1 MNKKRMTFRTLFA
14 LAFGLLCSCS
24 SNNSDV
30 LDNGSNSNG
39 SASGDSDKGVVF
51 NFTAEDF
58 GADKEVAT
66 RGVQSAVKS
75 KVVDLGNGIEA
86 VVEAEKEQVTK
97 VQATRAISNSN
108 YTIYAFQSGVLKASI
123 KGKFSGGRFTAASGS
138 QSYMILDAG
147 NYDFVAHNDDVSY
160 SGGKFV
166 SSKPETAMM
175 ATQTE
180 TIGTGRKQTVSFA
193 MKHFGARFNVKFQ
206 TWAPF
211 SGTTNF
217 SVVSKAG
224 TTKPSKVYYDPT
236 TKAYTHDNA
245 SYSASSTVNGQS
257 ESGIQPGYT
266 WYGSANTYAYTY
278 PGATPSD
285 LNIKITSGRLYEK
298 NLANVSIPLSF
309 SSSITFGAGDSYIF
323 KVKLYYKKTYLF
335 HDGTTGTLL
344 ANITKT
350 PVGIVVDEDNG
361 LAIALQNAGNNKE
374 YEWSDLPKGPVR
386 TKYIYTPNHNDL
398 GKALNTYSGYSQTWE
413 LSSSMGGPR
422 EKVIKGDAQ
431 TIYPAFY
438 AAGHYSSE
446 LQLTP
451 AFARR
456 KWFMPSIGEW
466 KLALSSLSNQT
477 SLDLRNPLNKQFTWN
492 YSIVRAAFA
501 QVGGEPLHTHSW
513 YWTSDEQRNP
523 GNSNAWTVSVNIPEF
538 HFGGASKSK
547 QAALRGSAYETKV
560 RAFVTYK

>member
-24 SNNSDV
+24 NNSSGV

-58 GADKEVAT
+58 GTDKEVAT

-97 VQATRAISNSN
+97 AQATRAISNSN

-123 KGKFSGGRFTAASGS
+123 KGKFSGGKFTAASGS
-138 QSYMILDAG
+138 QGYMLLDAG

-193 MKHFGARFNVKFQ
+193 MKHFGARFKLKFQ

-211 SGTTNF
+211 SGTTSF
-217 SVVSKAG
+217 SVVSKTG
-224 TTKPSKVYYDPT
+224 TTKPSKVYYDPA
-236 TKAYTHDNA
+236 TKAYTHDNT
-245 SYSASSTVNGQS
+245 SYSASSTLNGQS
-257 ESGIQPGYT
+257 ESGMESGYT
-266 WYGSANTYAYTY
+266 WTGTANTYAYTY

-285 LNIKITSGRLYEK
+285 LNINITAGKLYEK
-298 NLANVSIPLSF
+298 NLSNVSIPLSF
-309 SSSITFGAGDSYIF
+309 SSAITFAAGDSYIF

-335 HDGTTGTLL
+335 SDGTTGTLL
-344 ANITKT
+344 SNITKT
-350 PVGIVVDEDNG
+350 PVGIVVDESRG
-361 LAIALQNAGNNKE
+361 LAIALKSAGNGANYTWNEFPRGKTTTNAYKNNNAG
-374 YEWSDLPKGPVR
+374 LGQALAQ
-386 TKYIYTPNHNDL
+386 YT
-398 GKALNTYSGYSQTWE
+398 GYKQTWDFQT
-413 LSSSMGGPR
+413 SINTAR
-422 EKVIKGDAQ
+422 NQTKGDRSDNF
-431 TIYPAFY
+431 PAFY
-438 AAGHYSSE
+438 AAG
-446 LQLTP
+446 LT
-451 AFARR
+451 
-456 KWFMPSIGEW
+456 
-466 KLALSSLSNQT
+466 
-477 SLDLRNPLNKQFTWN
+477 
-492 YSIVRAAFA
+492 
-501 QVGGEPLHTHSW
+501 
-513 YWTSDEQRNP
+513 
-523 GNSNAWTVSVNIPEF
+523 
-538 HFGGASKSK
+538 SKM
-547 QAALRGSAYETKV
+547 R
-560 RAFVTYK
+560 

>member
-24 SNNSDV
+24 NNSSDV

-51 NFTAEDF
+51 NFTTEDF
-58 GADKEVAT
+58 GTDKEVAT

-86 VVEAEKEQVTK
+86 VVEAEKEHVTK
-97 VQATRAISNSN
+97 AQATRAISNSN

-123 KGKFSGGRFTAASGS
+123 KGKFSGGKFTAASGS
-138 QSYMILDAG
+138 QGYMLLDAG

-180 TIGTGRKQTVSFA
+180 TIGTGRKQTVNFA
-193 MKHFGARFNVKFQ
+193 MKHLGARFKVKFQ

-211 SGTTNF
+211 SGTTSF

-224 TTKPSKVYYDPT
+224 TTKPNKVYYDPT
-236 TKAYTHDNA
+236 TKTYTHDNA
-245 SYSASSTVNGQS
+245 SYSASSTVNGQP
-257 ESGIQPGYT
+257 ESGMESGYT
-266 WYGSANTYAYTY
+266 WYGTANTYAYTY

-285 LNIKITSGRLYEK
+285 LNVKINSGSLYEK
-298 NLANVSIPLSF
+298 NLSNVSIPLSF
-309 SSSITFGAGDSYIF
+309 SSAITFAAGDSYIF

-335 HDGTTGTLL
+335 NDGTTGTLL

-350 PVGIVVDEDNG
+350 PVAIVVDESRG
-361 LAIALQNAGNNKE
+361 LAIALKSAGNGANYTWNEFPRGKTTTNIYKNNNAG
-374 YEWSDLPKGPVR
+374 LGQALAQ
-386 TKYIYTPNHNDL
+386 YT
-398 GKALNTYSGYSQTWE
+398 GYKQTWDFQT
-413 LSSSMGGPR
+413 SINTAR
-422 EKVIKGDAQ
+422 NQTKGDRSDNF
-431 TIYPAFY
+431 PGFY
-438 AAGHYSSE
+438 AAGHY
-446 LQLTP
+446 TP
-451 AFARR
+451 NVAGK
-456 KWFMPSIGEW
+456 KWFLPSIGEW
-466 KLALSSLSNQT
+466 KLALTSLSNQNESVVT
-477 SLDLRNPLNKQFTWN
+477 NVMGKNYSWT

-501 QVGGEPLHTHSW
+501 QAGGTPLETW
-513 YWTSDEQRNP
+513 YWTSDEQENP
-523 GNSNAWTVSVNIPEF
+523 AIANAWTVTANSSGF
-538 HFGGASKSK
+538 TFGSASKGKKVS
-547 QAALRGSAYETKV
+547 GSFTGTQV
-560 RAFVTYK
+560 RAFITYK

>member
-1 MNKKRMTFRTLFA
+1 MRFRTLFA

-58 GADKEVAT
+58 GTDKEVAT

-97 VQATRAISNSN
+97 AQATRAISNSN

-123 KGKFSGGRFTAASGS
+123 KGKFSGGKFTAASGS
-138 QSYMILDAG
+138 QGYMLLDAG

-180 TIGTGRKQTVSFA
+180 TIGTGRKKTVTFA
-193 MKHFGARFNVKFQ
+193 MKHLGARFKVKFQ

-211 SGTTNF
+211 NGTTSF
-217 SVVSKAG
+217 SVVSKTG

-245 SYSASSTVNGQS
+245 SYSASSTLNGQS
-257 ESGIQPGYT
+257 ESGMESGYT
-266 WYGSANTYAYTY
+266 WTGTANTYAYTY

-285 LNIKITSGRLYEK
+285 LNVKINSGSLYEK
-298 NLANVSIPLSF
+298 NLSNVSIPLSF
-309 SSSITFGAGDSYIF
+309 SSAITFAAGDSYIF

-335 HDGTTGTLL
+335 NDGTTGTLL

-350 PVGIVVDEDNG
+350 PVAIVVDESRG
-361 LAIALQNAGNNKE
+361 LAIALKSAGNGANYTWNE
-374 YEWSDLPKGPVR
+374 LPRGKK
-386 TKYIYTPNHNDL
+386 TSYIYANNNTGL
-398 GKALNTYSGYSQTWE
+398 GQAINQYTGSLQTWDL
-413 LSSSMGGPR
+413 LSSLGSTS
-422 EKVIKGDAQ
+422 EKVVKGDAQ
-431 TIYPAFY
+431 SLYPAFY
-438 AAGHYSSE
+438 AAGHYASGV
-446 LQLTP
+446 
-451 AFARR
+451 AGK
-456 KWFMPSIGEW
+456 KWFLPSIGEW
-466 KLALSSLSNQT
+466 KVALTSLSNQNASVVT
-477 SLDLRNPLNKQFTWN
+477 NVMGKKYAWT

-501 QVGGEPLHTHSW
+501 QAGGTPLDTW
-513 YWTSDEQRNP
+513 YWTSDEQQNP
-523 GNSNAWTVSVNIPEF
+523 AISNAWTVTTATDHFEF
-538 HFGGASKSK
+538 GSASKGK
-547 QAALRGSAYETKV
+547 KVNGSFTGTQV
-560 RAFVTYK
+560 RAFITYK

>member
-1 MNKKRMTFRTLFA
+1 MNKKRMRFRTLFA

-58 GADKEVAT
+58 GTDKEVAT

-97 VQATRAISNSN
+97 AQATRAISNSN

-123 KGKFSGGRFTAASGS
+123 KGKFSGGKFTAASGS
-138 QSYMILDAG
+138 QGYMLLDAG

-193 MKHFGARFNVKFQ
+193 MKRLGARFKVKFQ

-211 SGTTNF
+211 NGTTSF
-217 SVVSKAG
+217 SVVSKTG
-224 TTKPSKVYYDPT
+224 TTKPSKLYYDPA
-236 TKAYTHDNA
+236 TKAYTYDNA
-245 SYSASSTVNGQS
+245 SYSASSTLNGQS
-257 ESGIQPGYT
+257 ESGMESGYT
-266 WYGSANTYAYTY
+266 WYGTANTYAYTY

-285 LNIKITSGRLYEK
+285 LNVKINSGSLYEK
-298 NLANVSIPLSF
+298 NLSNVSIPLSF
-309 SSSITFGAGDSYIF
+309 SSAITFAAGDSYIF

-335 HDGTTGTLL
+335 TDGTTGTLL

-350 PVGIVVDEDNG
+350 PVAIVVDESNG
-361 LAIALQNAGNNKE
+361 LAIALKSAGNGANYTWNE
-374 YEWSDLPKGPVR
+374 LPRGKK
-386 TKYIYTPNHNDL
+386 TSYIYVNNNTGL
-398 GKALNTYSGYSQTWE
+398 GQAINQYTGSSQTWN
-413 LSSSMGGPR
+413 LSSSLGTPS
-422 EKVIKGDAQ
+422 EKVVKGEAQ
-431 TIYPAFY
+431 SLYPAFY
-438 AAGHYSSE
+438 AAGHYTSGV
-446 LQLTP
+446 
-451 AFARR
+451 AGK
-456 KWFMPSIGEW
+456 KWFLPSIGEW
-466 KLALSSLSNQT
+466 KVALTSLSNQNASVVT
-477 SLDLRNPLNKQFTWN
+477 NVMGKKYAWT

-501 QVGGEPLHTHSW
+501 QAGGTPLDTW
-513 YWTSDEQRNP
+513 YWTSDEQQNP
-523 GNSNAWTVSVNIPEF
+523 AISNAWTVTTATDHFEF
-538 HFGGASKSK
+538 GSASKGK
-547 QAALRGSAYETKV
+547 KVNGSFTGTQV
-560 RAFVTYK
+560 RAFITYK

>member
-1 MNKKRMTFRTLFA
+1 MRFRTLFA

-58 GADKEVAT
+58 GTDKEVAT

-97 VQATRAISNSN
+97 AQATRAISNSN

-123 KGKFSGGRFTAASGS
+123 KGKFSGGKFTAASGS
-138 QSYMILDAG
+138 QGYMLLDAG

-193 MKHFGARFNVKFQ
+193 MKRLGARFKVKFQ

-211 SGTTNF
+211 NGTTSF
-217 SVVSKAG
+217 SVVSKTG
-224 TTKPSKVYYDPT
+224 TTKPSKLYYDPA
-236 TKAYTHDNA
+236 TKAYTYDNA
-245 SYSASSTVNGQS
+245 SYSASSTLNGQS
-257 ESGIQPGYT
+257 ESGMESGYT
-266 WYGSANTYAYTY
+266 WYGTPNTYAYTQ

-285 LNIKITSGRLYEK
+285 LNVKINSGSLYEK
-298 NLANVSIPLSF
+298 NLSNVSIPLSF
-309 SSSITFGAGDSYIF
+309 SSAITFAAGDSYIF

-335 HDGTTGTLL
+335 TDGTTGTLL

-350 PVGIVVDEDNG
+350 PVAIVVDESNG
-361 LAIALQNAGNNKE
+361 LAIALKSAGNGANYTWNE
-374 YEWSDLPKGPVR
+374 LPRGKK
-386 TKYIYTPNHNDL
+386 TSYIYVNNNTGL
-398 GKALNTYSGYSQTWE
+398 GQAINQYTGSSQTWN
-413 LSSSMGGPR
+413 LSSSLGTPS
-422 EKVIKGDAQ
+422 EKVVKGEAQ
-431 TIYPAFY
+431 SLYPAFY
-438 AAGHYSSE
+438 AAGHYTSGV
-446 LQLTP
+446 
-451 AFARR
+451 AGK
-456 KWFMPSIGEW
+456 KWFLPSIGEW
-466 KLALSSLSNQT
+466 KVALTSLSNQNASVVT
-477 SLDLRNPLNKQFTWN
+477 NVMGKKYAWT

-501 QVGGEPLHTHSW
+501 QAGGTPLDTW
-513 YWTSDEQRNP
+513 YWTSDEQQNP
-523 GNSNAWTVSVNIPEF
+523 AISNAWTVTTATDHFEF
-538 HFGGASKSK
+538 GSASKGK
-547 QAALRGSAYETKV
+547 KVNGSFTGTQV
-560 RAFVTYK
+560 RAFITYK

>member
-66 RGVQSAVKS
+66 RGIQSAVKS

-97 VQATRAISNSN
+97 AQATRAISNSN

-138 QSYMILDAG
+138 QGYMLLDAG

-193 MKHFGARFNVKFQ
+193 MKRLGARFKVKFQ

-211 SGTTNF
+211 NGTTSF

-245 SYSASSTVNGQS
+245 SYSASSTLNGQS
-257 ESGIQPGYT
+257 ESGMEPGYT
-266 WYGSANTYAYTY
+266 WTGTANTYAYTY
-278 PGATPSD
+278 PGVTPSD
-285 LNIKITSGRLYEK
+285 LNVKSNSGSLYEK
-298 NLANVSIPLSF
+298 NLSNVSIPLSF
-309 SSSITFGAGDSYIF
+309 SSAITFAAGDSYIF

-335 HDGTTGTLL
+335 TDGTTGTLL

-350 PVGIVVDEDNG
+350 PVAVVVDESRG
-361 LAIALQNAGNNKE
+361 LAIALKSAGNGANYTWNE
-374 YEWSDLPKGPVR
+374 LPRGKK
-386 TKYIYTPNHNDL
+386 TSYIYANNNTGL
-398 GKALNTYSGYSQTWE
+398 GQAINQYTGSSQTWD
-413 LSSSMGGPR
+413 LSKSLGSTS
-422 EKVIKGDAQ
+422 EKVVKGDAQ
-431 TIYPAFY
+431 SLYPAFY
-438 AAGHYSSE
+438 AAGHYTSGVAGK
-446 LQLTP
+446 T
-451 AFARR
+451 
-456 KWFMPSIGEW
+456 WFLPSIGEW
-466 KLALSSLSNQT
+466 KVALTSLSNQNESVVT
-477 SLDLRNPLNKQFTWN
+477 NVMGKKYNWT
-492 YSIVRAAFA
+492 YSIVRAAFTQA
-501 QVGGEPLHTHSW
+501 GGTPLDTW
-513 YWTSDEQRNP
+513 YWTSDEQQNP
-523 GNSNAWTVSVNIPEF
+523 AISNAWTVTTATDHFEF
-538 HFGGASKSK
+538 GSASKGK
-547 QAALRGSAYETKV
+547 KVNGSFTGTQV
-560 RAFVTYK
+560 RAFITYK

>member
-1 MNKKRMTFRTLFA
+1 MNRKRMTFRTLCA

-51 NFTAEDF
+51 NFTTEDF
-58 GADKEVAT
+58 GVDKEVAT

-97 VQATRAISNSN
+97 AQATRAISNSN

-123 KGKFSGGRFTAASGS
+123 KGKFSGGKFTAASGS
-138 QSYMILDAG
+138 QGYMLLDAG

-193 MKHFGARFNVKFQ
+193 MKHFGARFKLKFQ

-211 SGTTNF
+211 SGTTSF
-217 SVVSKAG
+217 SVVSRTG

-245 SYSASSTVNGQS
+245 SYSASSTLNGQS
-257 ESGIQPGYT
+257 ESGMESGNT
-266 WYGSANTYAYTY
+266 WTGTANTYAYTY

-285 LNIKITSGRLYEK
+285 LNVKINSGSLYEK
-298 NLANVSIPLSF
+298 NLSNASIPLSF
-309 SSSITFGAGDSYIF
+309 SSAITFAAGDSYIF

-335 HDGTTGTLL
+335 SDGTTGTLL

-350 PVGIVVDEDNG
+350 PVAVVVDESRG
-361 LAIALQNAGNNKE
+361 LAIALKSAGNGANYTWNE
-374 YEWSDLPKGPVR
+374 LPRAQK
-386 TKYIYTPNHNDL
+386 TSYIYVNSNTGL
-398 GKALNTYSGYSQTWE
+398 GQAINQYTGSSQTWD
-413 LSSSMGGPR
+413 LSSSLGTPS
-422 EKVIKGDAQ
+422 EKVVKGDAQ
-431 TIYPAFY
+431 SLYPAFY
-438 AAGHYSSE
+438 AAGHYT
-446 LQLTP
+446 LVV
-451 AFARR
+451 AGK
-456 KWFMPSIGEW
+456 KWFLPSIGEW
-466 KLALSSLSNQT
+466 KVALTSLSNQNASVVT
-477 SLDLRNPLNKQFTWN
+477 NVMGKKYGWT
-492 YSIVRAAFA
+492 YSIVRAAFTQA
-501 QVGGEPLHTHSW
+501 GGTPLTTW

-523 GNSNAWTVSVNIPEF
+523 GIANAWTVTADSSGF
-538 HFGGASKSK
+538 TFGSASKGKKTSNNSFT
-547 QAALRGSAYETKV
+547 GTEV
-560 RAFVTYK
+560 RAFITYK

>member
-58 GADKEVAT
+58 GTDKEVAT

-97 VQATRAISNSN
+97 AQATRAISNSN

-123 KGKFSGGRFTAASGS
+123 KGKFSGGKFTAASGS
-138 QSYMILDAG
+138 QGYMLLDAG

-193 MKHFGARFNVKFQ
+193 MKRLGARFKVKFQ

-211 SGTTNF
+211 NGTTSF
-217 SVVSKAG
+217 SVVSKTG
-224 TTKPSKVYYDPT
+224 TTKPSKLYYDPA
-236 TKAYTHDNA
+236 TKAYTYDNA
-245 SYSASSTVNGQS
+245 SYSASSTLNGQS
-257 ESGIQPGYT
+257 ESGMESGYT
-266 WYGSANTYAYTY
+266 WYGTANTYAYTY

-285 LNIKITSGRLYEK
+285 LNVKINSGSLYEK
-298 NLANVSIPLSF
+298 NLSNVSIPLSF
-309 SSSITFGAGDSYIF
+309 SSAITFAAGDSYIF

-335 HDGTTGTLL
+335 TDGTTGTLL

-350 PVGIVVDEDNG
+350 PVAIVVDESNG
-361 LAIALQNAGNNKE
+361 LAIALKSAGNGANYTWNE
-374 YEWSDLPKGPVR
+374 LPRGKK
-386 TKYIYTPNHNDL
+386 TSYIYVNNNTGL
-398 GKALNTYSGYSQTWE
+398 GQAINQYTGSSQTWN
-413 LSSSMGGPR
+413 LSSSLGTPS
-422 EKVIKGDAQ
+422 EKVVKGEAQ
-431 TIYPAFY
+431 SLYPAFY
-438 AAGHYSSE
+438 AAGHYTSGV
-446 LQLTP
+446 
-451 AFARR
+451 AGK
-456 KWFMPSIGEW
+456 KWFLPSIGEW
-466 KLALSSLSNQT
+466 KVALTSLSNQNASVVT
-477 SLDLRNPLNKQFTWN
+477 NVMGKKYAWT

-501 QVGGEPLHTHSW
+501 QAGGTPLDTW
-513 YWTSDEQRNP
+513 YWTSDEQQNP
-523 GNSNAWTVSVNIPEF
+523 AISNAWTVTTATDHFEF
-538 HFGGASKSK
+538 GSASKGK
-547 QAALRGSAYETKV
+547 KVNGSFTGTQV
-560 RAFVTYK
+560 RAFITYK

>member
-1 MNKKRMTFRTLFA
+1 MNKKRMRFRTLFA

-58 GADKEVAT
+58 GTDKEVAT

-97 VQATRAISNSN
+97 AQATRAISNSN

-123 KGKFSGGRFTAASGS
+123 KGKFSGGKFTAASGS
-138 QSYMILDAG
+138 QGYMLLDAG

-180 TIGTGRKQTVSFA
+180 TIGTGRKKTVTFA
-193 MKHFGARFNVKFQ
+193 MKHLGARFKVKFQ

-211 SGTTNF
+211 NGTTSF
-217 SVVSKAG
+217 SVVSKTG

-245 SYSASSTVNGQS
+245 SYSASSTLNGQS
-257 ESGIQPGYT
+257 ESGMESGYT
-266 WYGSANTYAYTY
+266 WTGTANTYAYTY

-285 LNIKITSGRLYEK
+285 LNVKINSGSLYEK
-298 NLANVSIPLSF
+298 NLSNVSIPLSF
-309 SSSITFGAGDSYIF
+309 SSAITFAAGDSYIF

-335 HDGTTGTLL
+335 NDGTTGTLL

-350 PVGIVVDEDNG
+350 PVAIVVDESRG
-361 LAIALQNAGNNKE
+361 LAIALKSAGNGANYTWNE
-374 YEWSDLPKGPVR
+374 LPRGKK
-386 TKYIYTPNHNDL
+386 TSYIYANNNTGL
-398 GKALNTYSGYSQTWE
+398 GQAINQYTGSLQTWDL
-413 LSSSMGGPR
+413 LSSLGSTS
-422 EKVIKGDAQ
+422 EKVVKGDAQ
-431 TIYPAFY
+431 SLYPAFY
-438 AAGHYSSE
+438 AAGHYASGV
-446 LQLTP
+446 
-451 AFARR
+451 AGK
-456 KWFMPSIGEW
+456 KWFLPSIGEW
-466 KLALSSLSNQT
+466 KVALTSLSNQNASVVT
-477 SLDLRNPLNKQFTWN
+477 NVMGKKYAWT

-501 QVGGEPLHTHSW
+501 QAGGTPLDTW
-513 YWTSDEQRNP
+513 YWTSDEQQNP
-523 GNSNAWTVSVNIPEF
+523 AISNAWTVTTATDHFEF
-538 HFGGASKSK
+538 GSASKGK
-547 QAALRGSAYETKV
+547 KVNGSFTGTQV
-560 RAFVTYK
+560 RAFITYK